1 MELCFKLKI
10 VDKGLFCIVLIGGLI
25 GCCML
30 LIVLDDVGIFGVVW
44 EWIIEL
50 FKFNRCW
57 IFGILFLEDICEFLS
72 LGWLNLKLFWGK
84 GIMGLEVRFDCC
96 WLKVLLILMFGIGLL
111 NCFCMVV
118 VRKGWFLGLFGLG
131 IVNLKGCGGGFVCC
145 IGCLGIGWDCF
156 KNGLFVFIGWW
167 NCERG
172 WIWKE
177 LIGSC
182 GEIWDGGEGVIG
194 DIKGVFV
201 VMFFGLKGFFVF
213 LFILLFIF
221 GNCFDGILGN
231 GLLKVLWVF
240 FWLFLNIFF
249 FFSLLM
255 FNILLLVFGY
265 K

>member
-10 VDKGLFCIVLIGGLI
+10 VDKGLFCIVLIGWLI

-84 GIMGLEVRFDCC
+84 GIMGLEVRFGCC

-145 IGCLGIGWDCF
+145 IGCLGIGWDCL

-172 WIWKE
+172 WVWKE
-177 LIGSC
+177 LIGIC
-182 GEIWDGGEGVIG
+182 GGEGVIG
-194 DIKGVFV
+194 GVKGVFGI
-201 VMFFGLKGFFVF
+201 MFFGLKGFFVF
-213 LFILLFIF
+213 LFILLFFF

-231 GLLKVLWVF
+231 GLLKLLWVF

-255 FNILLLVFGY
+255 FNILLLVFDY